1 MSKANAIDVQNG
13 AALIDGNVDSFA
25 FILLFLSACDGDLND
40 DEATYMS
47 MEVSNLIDAYDLEHE
62 EDISTQSVLI
72 KASKNWE
79 ACGSQQDVIK
89 VLFFCI
95 KVLKDGLAKDIREGL
110 LSKFRDIITHGGNKK
125 KEVKEKYFSFI
136 EEHLLK

>member
-95 KVLKDGLAKDIREGL
+95 KVLKDGFAKDIREGL
-110 LSKFRDIITHGGNKK
+110 LSKFRDIIRMVATRRKK
-125 KEVKEKYFSFI
+125 LRKSTLA
-136 EEHLLK
+136 LLKNIF